1 MAEHAGLV
9 RGELGSP
16 SACPIALEQLGKLT
30 IKLLFAFRAPAM
42 ELGEHL
48 VERRA
53 VQDLEQ
59 QGGQRRRVPLR

>member
-1 MAEHAGLV
+1 
-9 RGELGSP
+9 
-16 SACPIALEQLGKLT
+16 
-30 IKLLFAFRAPAM
+30 M